1 MQTTTQTH
9 TIDANGKR
17 IGRVATEA
25 ARVLRGKEST
35 AYAPNRTPD
44 VTVQITNASYVDIP
58 ERKYRTE
65 TYVSY
70 SGYPSGKKVQTL
82 GDLIEK
88 KGHAEAVR
96 RAVYGMLPN
105 NRLRKKLMKQL
116 TIEE

>member
-1 MQTTTQTH
+1 METTTQTY

-25 ARVLRGKEST
+25 ARVLRGKET
-35 AYAPNRTPD
+35 TGYAPHRTPGIA
-44 VTVQITNASYVDIP
+44 VHISNASYVDIP

-65 TYVSY
+65 TYVRY
-70 SGYPSGKKVQTL
+70 SGYPGGKKEETL
-82 GDLIEK
+82 GELIKK

-96 RAVYGMLPN
+96 RAIYGMLPD
-105 NRLRKKLMKQL
+105 NRLRKHLMKQL